1 MNIKSNSSSNK
12 RNSRKEE
19 YQNRFYNTLMDQY
32 YRNHNISS
40 NVKNSV
46 ILTKHTQNDNEK
58 GDSVL
63 MNMWNTIYKKNI
75 SPGNKMAKKDS
86 KGDNSAYNYSNK
98 TIDLR
103 SKVSFQNP
111 VIPRSNVIKIKNQKI
126 SHIKRR
132 ILESGNNNYE
142 IRYANNTYNSYNIS
156 YNKGNY
162 DSYKNKYK
170 NRNFNKDNDNL
181 NNDEPF
187 FLNDKHISNS
197 FVVNLEEKF
206 KNSNNNK
213 GNESNS
219 KLLDKDLPSSLNN
232 TQKYFNQKYGNDE
245 SNSKSNSNKKYLNM
259 EYPKEVNAFRL
270 RDKNVTFEVDKIS
283 IAKNALNYNK
293 IKNVNYDINSSYNNS
308 INNNNIKLN
317 TFKIMN
323 ARRQNNRNNISSNLT
338 FENSFNNIEFKNT
351 RAKPVRPV
359 FPIRYFYVNQ
369 DEVLDH
375 VNNESNKNS
384 KNNSKIFKKIPTSIE
399 NFNQADNSNKK
410 SEQPSEIESCV
421 ISFRNAKKA
430 IKIKNMKPK
439 LNYSQ
444 NESSNYIKKK
454 IDLDK
459 NESNVKR
466 RIVINDNKGN
476 ELNNTTYKL
485 YKKPS
490 LALKQNI
497 YNENNQNN
505 QNNGKKVIDDYY
517 SQSYF
522 NTYNKIGDS
531 NKNNNNNN
539 DIFNKRQYLG
549 NMHKGN
555 KNPNNKSFS
564 IQNKNVFIKKTISPA
579 VTLNNNRT
587 SNNSPIY
594 AKKIPQSLSKIHGY
608 NSTNNSNIKNR
619 NKKNRIYN
627 RVSNTNVNPTYKLFN
642 SQIINIKNN
651 IFNNNNYY
659 NNELINNN
667 ENDPL
672 EKENQI
678 EATKGH
684 LKNNKSDIINST
696 IANDFNH
703 YKKYYKFYSEFSKE
717 EPNIFENISPEEIM
731 KMNIAPL
738 CYCTK
743 NYIKLYKVPKISE
756 SYCSKIHLLNSNK
769 EKNKTNNNNLSYN
782 QNSNKSKIIIN
793 QYQNIN
799 IGTRNGKNIKIENV
813 TISYREELN
822 NKDYKREY
830 DTRTY
835 RNEIV
840 NIDNN
845 IDMIKINRK
854 RSNSKTLKEPRN
866 DIFNIKKINPK
877 EKKIE
882 ENEKNMNKFEMMINN
897 INKSNRQILNKT
909 NEQKIDDKNDLKMSS
924 KSKYRNNF
932 LRKQRSSSH
941 KMKDKKFNKNNDKI
955 KDKNNNNNVNSDLNN
970 INNNIVKIKVN
981 LPNSEARRKKYKINI
996 VKRVKVKTK
1005 KSVKDF
1011 SEEKILINSI
1021 NNEINEENNLRRKR
1035 NKTIM
1040 HTNNK
1045 KEIDKDNKILSI
1057 IKEDLENYIS
1067 FYVKNQKNN
1076 TLTISNNYNFSIIE
1090 QLLIKEKID
1099 LSDLIEYYLK
1109 IGLEILDSKDKILIA
1124 NEYIQNIVENY
1135 KRTYINK
1142 SNFVKIHENIL
1153 ELLID
1158 IVIDINKKRIKDIT
1172 NIENKNLFDIIGAL
1186 FYSLLINEL
1195 FFVSDLNKFIN
1206 CEEQVLINIAKIVRF
1221 IIIYSYEKMKNYYF
1235 ETFKNCKLFFNN
1247 PIYFKYVT
1255 KYLKLIN
1262 SKYNN

>member
-1 MNIKSNSSSNK
+1 
-12 RNSRKEE
+12 
-19 YQNRFYNTLMDQY
+19 MDQY

-608 NSTNNSNIKNR
+608 NSTNNSNINDKKDSPKKEMKFRCFITDPNETKWCSRYGRPGYVKSSKNEEDE
-619 NKKNRIYN
+619 KYLKEHFKN
-627 RVSNTNVNPTYKLFN
+627 
-642 SQIINIKNN
+642 
-651 IFNNNNYY
+651 
-659 NNELINNN
+659 
-667 ENDPL
+667 L
-672 EKENQI
+672 EKKEDFNFDSMEKNHTHI
-678 EATKGH
+678 Y
-684 LKNNKSDIINST
+684 LKNNEILDGIN
-696 IANDFNH
+696 N
-703 YKKYYKFYSEFSKE
+703 
-717 EPNIFENISPEEIM
+717 
-731 KMNIAPL
+731 
-738 CYCTK
+738 
-743 NYIKLYKVPKISE
+743 KIDSF
-756 SYCSKIHLLNSNK
+756 
-769 EKNKTNNNNLSYN
+769 
-782 QNSNKSKIIIN
+782 
-793 QYQNIN
+793 
-799 IGTRNGKNIKIENV
+799 KNIDFHP
-813 TISYREELN
+813 L
-822 NKDYKREY
+822 
-830 DTRTY
+830 
-835 RNEIV
+835 
-840 NIDNN
+840 
-845 IDMIKINRK
+845 
-854 RSNSKTLKEPRN
+854 
-866 DIFNIKKINPK
+866 IKKNLDK
-877 EKKIE
+877 L
-882 ENEKNMNKFEMMINN
+882 KFDLMTPI
-897 INKSNRQILNKT
+897 
-909 NEQKIDDKNDLKMSS
+909 QK
-924 KSKYRNNF
+924 
-932 LRKQRSSSH
+932 
-941 KMKDKKFNKNNDKI
+941 
-955 KDKNNNNNVNSDLNN
+955 
-970 INNNIVKIKVN
+970 
-981 LPNSEARRKKYKINI
+981 A
-996 VKRVKVKTK
+996 
-1005 KSVKDF
+1005 
-1011 SEEKILINSI
+1011 
-1021 NNEINEENNLRRKR
+1021 
-1035 NKTIM
+1035 
-1040 HTNNK
+1040 
-1045 KEIDKDNKILSI
+1045 I
-1057 IKEDLENYIS
+1057 IPY
-1067 FYVKNQKNN
+1067 
-1076 TLTISNNYNFSIIE
+1076 
-1090 QLLIKEKID
+1090 
-1099 LSDLIEYYLK
+1099 
-1109 IGLEILDSKDKILIA
+1109 ILDSKDCLGCAETGSGKTIA
-1124 NEYIQNIVENY
+1124 
-1135 KRTYINK
+1135 
-1142 SNFVKIHENIL
+1142 FL
-1153 ELLID
+1153 AP
-1158 IVIDINKKRIKDIT
+1158 
-1172 NIENKNLFDIIGAL
+1172 II
-1186 FYSLLINEL
+1186 SLLL
-1195 FFVSDLNKFIN
+1195 K
-1206 CEEQVLINIAKIVRF
+1206 EERYGSIYYW
-1221 IIIYSYEKMKNYYF
+1221 IYSHWCDYRVCGF
-1235 ETFKNCKLFFNN
+1235 LH
-1247 PIYFKYVT
+1247 
-1255 KYLKLIN
+1255 
-1262 SKYNN
+1262 SR